1 LGALD
6 VQLSA
11 EQVSRLEGVSAVAM
25 GVPHESIAGSM
36 ARFTGAETLDLP
48 IIPVA

>member
-1 LGALD
+1 
-6 VQLSA
+6 
-11 EQVSRLEGVSAVAM
+11 M